1 MSHLVALTST
11 DGKTVTQHFGHC
23 DAFHIVRIDGDS
35 YEYVETR
42 EVDSACRAGGH
53 SESAFEAIL
62 QVLNDCEAVVTAQ
75 IGQGAAEYVIKHGLR
90 IFEGRGFVDEIL
102 ASIINGHLLDEPAQS

>member
-1 MSHLVALTST
+1 MSHLVALTTT

-53 SESAFEAIL
+53 SDAAFDAIL
-62 QVLNDCEAVVTAQ
+62 ETLQGVEAVVTAQ
-75 IGQGAAEYVIKHGLR
+75 IGPGAAEYVINHGLR

-102 ASIINGHLLDEPAQS
+102 AAIINGHLLDTPGQS